1 MPPRNEPGP
10 LAGVLHA
17 VLKPS
22 GFRRKGDTWYGT
34 GERTVLVVNLQASK
48 YGTTSYL
55 NIAVGVP
62 ELGCSAQPKEF
73 ECEARIRVAALAP
86 DDRQRLEK
94 VMDLGCAEFGDPER
108 AHAFRD
114 FLTNNVLPFLG
125 RIRSLDGLREEVGTG
140 AFTRGIVDYRLKEWL
155 GMS

>member
-1 MPPRNEPGP
+1 MPPRSETSP
-10 LAGVLHA
+10 LVAALDA

-34 GERTVLVVNLQASK
+34 GEKTVLVVNLQASK
-48 YGTTSYL
+48 YGKASYL

-62 ELGCSAQPKEF
+62 ELGCAAQPKEF
-73 ECEARIRVAALAP
+73 ECEARIRASGLAP
-86 DDRQRLEK
+86 DDGQRLEK
-94 VMDLGCAEFGDPER
+94 VMDLGCSDFGDLER
-108 AHAFRD
+108 AEAFRA
-114 FLTNNVLPFLG
+114 FLTASVLPFLG
-125 RIRSLDGLREEVGTG
+125 RIGSLDGLRKEVGTG